1 LERVKQETQPV
12 ASLALMARDQRERTG
27 TKKQTLD
34 IKRRR
39 NEKEMQKTRKR
50 EGNVLKKIK
59 KLYLSI

>member
-1 LERVKQETQPV
+1 
-12 ASLALMARDQRERTG
+12 MARDQRERTG